1 MSQHQALI
9 YAYGAGQATITFYD
23 NQQNPTDSE
32 TIKTLVNGPYTY
44 SIGFFRNAVKKYAFS
59 LENKGFLGLT
69 VKYAGQAYDVTK
81 GANTVA
87 FDFWNANTF
96 TPSKTDAPNSQNVG
110 NVVLISQP

>member
-9 YAYGAGQATITFYD
+9 YAYGAGDAKITFYD
-23 NQQNPTDSE
+23 NLQNPTDSE
-32 TIKTLVNGPYTY
+32 SITTVVNGPYTF

-59 LENKGFLGLT
+59 LENKSFLGLT
-69 VKYAGQAYDVTK
+69 VKYAGQTYDVTK

-87 FDFWNANTF
+87 FDFWNSNTF